1 MQALVESLILIAY
14 VVWCIQLFTI
24 EESGKIL
31 GKELRSARVI
41 NMEERNLLD
50 EKDAVVA
57 AEEQEHLRRE
67 TDRKFLVKCSFALV
81 LICVLL
87 VFVIFMLIPPIK
99 SSRKKMD
106 MMQAI
111 SNSKQIYLVLL
122 DFENDYGNFPDDE
135 TEANYEDLDAFRGPH
150 SNDYLGQ
157 LIAGGYTKSEEIFY
171 AFDKRYSAKPDDV
184 IFPREEILQKGE
196 CGFGYVM
203 VEEKGKVRGLSTED
217 NGGLPVLV
225 APIVDESGVFEKKS
239 LDGRGVYL
247 RVDGSARNERLNSD
261 NKIRVGPRTLFDT
274 GADTVWGMELKPVL
288 LLPER

>member
-1 MQALVESLILIAY
+1 MVDFLILIAY
-14 VVWCIQLFTI
+14 VVWCIRLITI

-41 NMEERNLLD
+41 NMEERNLLE
-50 EKDAVVA
+50 EKDAVAA
-57 AEEQEHLRRE
+57 AEEQEHLRCE

-81 LICVLL
+81 FICALFLAVMSRPLI
-87 VFVIFMLIPPIK
+87 IR
-99 SSRKKMD
+99 SHKKME
-106 MMQAI
+106 MTQAI

-135 TEANYEDLDAFRGPH
+135 TEAKYEDLDAFRGPH

-196 CGFGYVM
+196 CGFGYIR
-203 VEEKGKVRGLSTED
+203 VEEKIEGKSLVRGLSTDD
-217 NGGLPVLV
+217 NGGLPILV
-225 APIVDESGVFEKKS
+225 APIVDV
-239 LDGRGVYL
+239 DGRIEPRSYKERGVYL
-247 RVDGSARNERLNSD
+247 RVDGSARSERLDSY
-261 NKIRVGPRTLFDT
+261 NKIRVGPQTLFDT
-274 GADTVWGMELKPVL
+274 GADTVWGTELKPVI